1 MIEIGED
8 ARHLGVEKSQTIASG
23 ESTWTPLPAASPD
36 DAEQPQLGQRVDI
49 AHRDFPSIWTG
60 HPDGAI
66 DVAAAFLG
74 PFLIAAQQ
82 DGKSA
87 FFRAVTQE
95 LCPTDE
101 IMADLDVLEPVV
113 FVGYPNALYDK
124 ANLTPII
131 RQGTTAAPMS
141 LDYDGR
147 PQFLIDASVFPG
159 SSGSPVFIYNTGG
172 YRDRKTY
179 RMGQDRILFAGIL
192 AAVHIQADTGRLVT
206 AAPSEV
212 QFDQM
217 LDLGIVFNYRA
228 VIETVT
234 ALSAAHNIPHGGAAE
249 GTELASDV
257 EITETAEV
265 PEREPPRADEWRG
278 HRRCRVGDTSAPRW
292 LSPARRSTLAAAP
305 RGIAPPPTPT
315 PPFSATER
323 KLVRVDRL
331 LGPRRQ
337 RDLRHVCAACRHVD
351 ALARE
356 RALALRSPRANRAR
370 AVSLLTQDVE
380 HLGGDLLWE
389 MCGQA
394 YIRTGP
400 AGIDVVAA
408 EPSDDR

>member
-292 LSPARRSTLAAAP
+292 LSPRT
-305 RGIAPPPTPT
+305 T
-315 PPFSATER
+315 
-323 KLVRVDRL
+323 
-331 LGPRRQ
+331 
-337 RDLRHVCAACRHVD
+337 VD
-351 ALARE
+351 ARCCSAGD
-356 RALALRSPRANRAR
+356 RAASDANSTILSHRAKAGPGGPSPRASAATRPASCVRRLQACRCACPRASACAPKPKGKSSQSRVATYAGCRAPRRRPPLGDVRPGVHPHGSSGNRRRSRR
-370 AVSLLTQDVE
+370 AE
-380 HLGGDLLWE
+380 
-389 MCGQA
+389 
-394 YIRTGP
+394 R
-400 AGIDVVAA
+400 
-408 EPSDDR
+408 